1 MFYIIILFILAIWF
15 LPSLIMVLAGFYTA
29 FEMIVLDGLT
39 DPDLWIIIFSLI
51 AGIWFIGAWGK
62 AGMKG
67 KHGRKKK
74 TG

>member
-1 MFYIIILFILAIWF
+1 MIYLILFILAIFF
-15 LPSLIMVLAGFYTA
+15 LPTLIIVLTGSYAV
-29 FEMIVLDGLT
+29 FEMIYIDGLT
-39 DPDLWIIIFSLI
+39 DPNLWIIIFSLI

-62 AGMKG
+62 TGMKG